1 MLLSSATEVRLDT
14 NSRSLASRKVISGAL
29 ALLLILSF
37 SNRSAGPEEQY
48 FGDGSVEEIIACL
61 RRRHSQNLGIIAM
74 TSAMKYEQSMK
85 DVHEIRHELNVDSL
99 VEGSVRTASNRV
111 RITARL
117 VRALDQICV
126 WTNEYE
132 NALEDVLGVQTEVA
146 DDSEVAGV
154 GTT

>member
-29 ALLLILSF
+29 ALLLILPF

-61 RRRHSQNLGIIAM
+61 GRRHSQNLGII
-74 TSAMKYEQSMK
+74 SAMKYEQSMR